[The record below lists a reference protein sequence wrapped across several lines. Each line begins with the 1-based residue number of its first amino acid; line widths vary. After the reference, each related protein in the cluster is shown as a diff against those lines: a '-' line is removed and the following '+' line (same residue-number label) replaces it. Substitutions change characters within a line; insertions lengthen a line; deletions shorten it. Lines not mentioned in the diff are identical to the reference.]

1 MKTGGTPP
9 PAVTLAVKIV
19 VQLWEEPDM
28 KIHEKCFAQAATWFE
43 GIFKTQRSDSKPL
56 LQNEYTRSK
65 SIQIIRSGCVRKQ
78 MTAPENWKW
87 RILDMS
93 KDGFKDQKFFG
104 NQNFFGDAIWHSLRL
119 FGSKDDDQ
127 G

>member
-1 MKTGGTPP
+1 
-9 PAVTLAVKIV
+9 
-19 VQLWEEPDM
+19 M

-104 NQNFFGDAIWHSLRL
+104 NQNFFGDAI
-119 FGSKDDDQ
+119 
-127 G
+127 